1 MAARFDAPIV
11 RAFSF
16 WRVERPETVRDDV
29 LTTLREATSRVL
41 AAGRLLG
48 LENEYACNIATG
60 AEAAWFL
67 DRIPEPTLGL
77 IWDPGNEAALGSAP
91 FPDGYAHVRDRIHH
105 VHIKDATA
113 LGASTF
119 TIVGDGVIPY
129 EDQLRALAED
139 GYDGILSLETHFD
152 AADGGREG
160 ATRACAAALRD
171 HCARA
176 GLALDA

>member
-1 MAARFDAPIV
+1 MELRSIWGVSIVDHDDETLGRIVDTLTRGGFHICAIASPYLKCHLAGDGAATGATHSARETGRAEQWAILDRSLVVAARFDAPIV

-77 IWDPGNEAALGSAP
+77 I
-91 FPDGYAHVRDRIHH
+91 
-105 VHIKDATA
+105 
-113 LGASTF
+113 
-119 TIVGDGVIPY
+119 
-129 EDQLRALAED
+129 
-139 GYDGILSLETHFD
+139 
-152 AADGGREG
+152 
-160 ATRACAAALRD
+160 
-171 HCARA
+171 
-176 GLALDA
+176 